1 MPHLQSPHIVLTAI
15 RNLEANSHD
24 IKEQERQMSSID
36 DHQMQLP
43 LFALKEGL
51 IVWNVLDPFDGELLF
66 QSHKLVLNL
75 KGREYVFMI
84 FKTQMFHVG
93 LLHETMKNGLG
104 KDRKKNLCLA
114 LVVHFNTRF

>member
-1 MPHLQSPHIVLTAI
+1 
-15 RNLEANSHD
+15 
-24 IKEQERQMSSID
+24 MSSID

-104 KDRKKNLCLA
+104 KDRKKIYA
-114 LVVHFNTRF
+114 LRLWYISIPDFSVII